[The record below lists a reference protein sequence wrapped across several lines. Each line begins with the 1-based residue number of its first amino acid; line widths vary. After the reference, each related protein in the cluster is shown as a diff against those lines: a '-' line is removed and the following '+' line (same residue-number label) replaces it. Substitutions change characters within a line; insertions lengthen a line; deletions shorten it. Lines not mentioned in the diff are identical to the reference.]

1 MHHQKEHEMYADLI
15 TVRTR
20 SNDSAKACVVEF
32 DVFPQG
38 HVNDSDLPQDWDS
51 SEIPTI
57 LRLVCDTIKAKYP
70 KAESALGHITT
81 TDGVAL
87 WFSFSNNWLH
97 SV

>member
-1 MHHQKEHEMYADLI
+1 MNASLV
-15 TVRTR
+15 TVRTK

-38 HVNDSDLPQDWDS
+38 HVNDSDFPQDWDS
-51 SEIPTI
+51 SEIPTV
-57 LRLVCDTIKAKYP
+57 LRLVHNTIKVKYP

-87 WFSFSNNWLH
+87 WFSFSKTQLRCH
-97 SV
+97 M